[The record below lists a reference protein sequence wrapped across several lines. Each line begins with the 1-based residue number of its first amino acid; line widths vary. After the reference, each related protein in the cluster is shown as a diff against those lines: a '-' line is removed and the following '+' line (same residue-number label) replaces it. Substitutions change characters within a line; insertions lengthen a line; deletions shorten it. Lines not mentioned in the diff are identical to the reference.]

1 MGLMG
6 VFARL
11 WRAMRPQA
19 KPQMATVWILDGPK
33 AVREARP
40 TGRLDS
46 TLFFGPCSTR
56 VMGKT
61 AFETRGAAIVAAW
74 RQALENGEND
84 IPLTVTRLR
93 RD

>member
-1 MGLMG
+1 MGML
-6 VFARL
+6 ARL
-11 WRAMRPQA
+11 WRAMRPQRPTQA
-19 KPQMATVWILDGPK
+19 APVWILDGPK

-40 TGRLDS
+40 TGRVDKV
-46 TLFFGPCSTR
+46 LFFGPCTTR

-74 RQALENGEND
+74 RQAVEAGEND
-84 IPLTVTRLR
+84 VPLTITRLR